1 VAESA
6 HPVAEAAVAL
16 EVVPLLLLLGLL
28 ALAAQALALGAAALV
43 APRVAAALVAVGE
56 LARLEAARPELLA
69 LRRPVVHQ
77 VERLLLRGRR
87 ENTAVLSGAATRKAA
102 HAGAQQTRLVLRE
115 EVEHRVHAAGALVAR
130 CEAAGGRTAASG
142 QAGLTL
148 KPSRAPCARRATHFR
163 RTCRSPSASSQPRG
177 PACRSC

>member
-1 VAESA
+1 MEQCGREA

-28 ALAAQALALGAAALV
+28 ALAAQALALGAATLV

-77 VERLLLRGRR
+77 VERLLLRGENSSSVVRLRPESRR
-87 ENTAVLSGAATRKAA
+87 TPATR
-102 HAGAQQTRLVLRE
+102 QR
-115 EVEHRVHAAGALVAR
+115 
-130 CEAAGGRTAASG
+130 
-142 QAGLTL
+142 
-148 KPSRAPCARRATHFR
+148 
-163 RTCRSPSASSQPRG
+163 ASSCAKKLNTVFTP
-177 PACRSC
+177 PVPW